1 MPAETITAL
10 LVEDNPGD
18 ARLVREAL
26 KAARGAQFVLE
37 NADRLAGALERL
49 TRPGIDVVLLDL
61 SLPDSDGV
69 ETIMR
74 LHNAAPHIPI
84 IALSGNENDRVIQSA
99 VRNGADDFLVK
110 GSFREDS
117 LIRSIGYAI
126 DRKLARE
133 ELAQA
138 RDSALESARLR
149 AEFLANMS
157 HEIRTPLNG
166 IIGITRL
173 LADTQL
179 TAEQREMTE
188 IASASA
194 DTLLKIVNDILDFSK
209 ISAGKVTFE
218 EADFDLGATVENVVQ
233 MFAEQAQSK
242 NVALNSFIEGDVP
255 SLLRGDAGR
264 LSQVLT
270 NLVGNAI
277 KFTPRGETTIRVGRV
292 SETAEEAV
300 LRFHVRDTGIG
311 IPLEGQRHVFQAF
324 AQADG
329 STTRKYGGTGLGLAI
344 SAQLVEL
351 MGGTIGLQSETG
363 SGSTFWF
370 TATFRKQPAAHQ
382 ALTIQARLKG
392 VHVLIADH
400 SIASGHLIAEHLA
413 AWGMRCELV
422 ASATETMTAL
432 RRAGASGERF
442 AVALIDMQ
450 LPEMDGLAVARAI
463 KSEPALAATRLLGIY
478 SLGGR
483 PEESQMKDSGLAA
496 LLAKPIKQSQLF
508 NTLTAMM
515 AAPSG
520 ETALPPLVSGRR
532 RRPVR
537 EIQSHVAEALRAR
550 TRILLVEDNLVNQ
563 QVALRMLERMGYK
576 ADAVENGRK
585 ALDTL
590 AQNDYDIVLMDCQMP
605 EMDGYSAT
613 REFRRR
619 ESLARH
625 TTIIGV
631 TAHALTGDR
640 EECLKAGM
648 DDYLAKPV
656 TPQDMVE
663 TIDRWVSVINNLDGS
678 GTANGKYRAEGACAA
693 SNGADSIDSDKPTI
707 DENVLAQL
715 REFERPGEAGF
726 VANLVRMFLSD
737 LSARLAEIHGALG
750 EGDAN
755 RINRAAHALK
765 GASGELGAA
774 RLRALSSRLEMETAN
789 QSMEGIEGLIGVID
803 EEAKRVHLAL
813 EARQAHGI
821 GGHGQ
826 ATAAG

>member
-18 ARLVREAL
+18 ARLVRETL
-26 KAARGAQFVLE
+26 NAAPGGRFVLE
-37 NADRLAGALERL
+37 YADRLSAALERL
-49 TRPGIDVVLLDL
+49 ARPGIDVVLLDL

-69 ETIMR
+69 DTITR
-74 LHNAAPHIPI
+74 LHSSVPHVPI
-84 IALSGNENDRVIQSA
+84 IALSGNDDDRVIQSA

-110 GSFREDS
+110 GTFKAVS
-117 LIRSIGYAI
+117 LMRSIGYAI
-126 DRKLARE
+126 DRRFGRE
-133 ELAQA
+133 ELTQA

-179 TAEQREMTE
+179 TTEQREMTE

-209 ISAGKVTFE
+209 ISAGKITFE
-218 EADFDLGATVENVVQ
+218 EVDFDLGTTVENVIQ

-255 SLLRGDAGR
+255 LLLVGDAGR

-270 NLVGNAI
+270 NLVGNAV
-277 KFTPRGETTIRVGRV
+277 KFTPRGETTIRVCRIG
-292 SETAEEAV
+292 ETADEAI

-351 MGGTIGLQSETG
+351 MGGTIGLQSESG

-370 TATFRKQPAAHQ
+370 TATFRRQPAAHQ

-422 ASATETMTAL
+422 ASASEAMAAL
-432 RRAGASGERF
+432 RSADAAGERF
-442 AVALIDMQ
+442 TLALIDMQ
-450 LPEMDGLAVARAI
+450 LPEMDGLAIARAI

-483 PEESQMKDSGLAA
+483 PDESQMKGSGLAA

-515 AAPSG
+515 AAPSDDP
-520 ETALPPLVSGRR
+520 TVPSLPPSRR
-532 RRPVR
+532 RRPIR
-537 EIQSHVAEALRAR
+537 EIQSRVPEALRAR

-563 QVALRMLERMGYK
+563 QVAMRMLERMGYK
-576 ADAVENGRK
+576 AHAVENGRQ

-590 AQNDYDIVLMDCQMP
+590 AQRDYEIVLMDCQMP
-605 EMDGYSAT
+605 EMDGYSAAH
-613 REFRRR
+613 ELRRR
-619 ESLARH
+619 EGSSRH

-631 TAHALTGDR
+631 TAHALPGDR

-663 TIDRWVSVINNLDGS
+663 TIDRWVIAINHLEGNGS
-678 GTANGKYRAEGACAA
+678 ANGNHSVDTGVQ
-693 SNGADSIDSDKPTI
+693 ADGVTDSDKPTI
-707 DENVLAQL
+707 DETVLAQL
-715 REFERPGEAGF
+715 REFERPDESDF
-726 VANLVRMFLSD
+726 VSKLIGMFLSD
-737 LSARLAEIHGALG
+737 LSMRLVEIHAALATA
-750 EGDAN
+750 DAH
-755 RINRAAHALK
+755 RLNRAAHALK

-774 RLRALSSRLEMETAN
+774 RLRALCSRLEAQTAN
-789 QSMEGIEGLIGVID
+789 QSVKGIDGLIGIVE
-803 EEAKRVHLAL
+803 EEANRVRLAL
-813 EARQAHGI
+813 EARKVVGVAAHV
-821 GGHGQ
+821 
-826 ATAAG
+826 

>member
-1 MPAETITAL
+1 MSSTPIHTL

-18 ARLVREAL
+18 ARLVYEAL
-26 KAARGAQFVLE
+26 SNARDTDFALE
-37 NADRLAGALERL
+37 HAGRLAAAIERL
-49 TRPGIDVVLLDL
+49 SRPGIDVVLLDL
-61 SLPDSDGV
+61 TLPDSQGV
-69 ETIMR
+69 ETIIR
-74 LHNAAPHIPI
+74 LHTSAPNVPI
-84 IALSGNENDRVIQSA
+84 IALSGMDDERVIQGA
-99 VRNGADDFLVK
+99 VRNGADDFLIK
-110 GSFREDS
+110 GSFSSD
-117 LIRSIGYAI
+117 LLVRSIGYAI
-126 DRKLARE
+126 DRKNARE

-166 IIGITRL
+166 VIGITRL

-179 TAEQREMTE
+179 TAEQREMIE

-218 EADFDLGATVENVVQ
+218 EADFDLGATVENVIQ

-242 NVALNSFIEGDVP
+242 NVALNSLIEGDVP
-255 SLLRGDAGR
+255 LLLRGDAGR
-264 LSQVLT
+264 LSQVLI
-270 NLVGNAI
+270 NLTGNAV
-277 KFTPRGETTIRVGRV
+277 KFTAQGETTIRVSRV
-292 SETAEEAV
+292 SESSDEV
-300 LRFHVRDTGIG
+300 SLRFNVRDTGIG

-329 STTRKYGGTGLGLAI
+329 STRKKYGGTGLGLAI

-351 MGGTIGLQSETG
+351 MGGNIGVQSESG

-370 TATFRKQPAAHQ
+370 TASFRKQPAAHQ
-382 ALTIQARLKG
+382 ALTIQVRLKG

-400 SIASGHLIAEHLA
+400 SLASGHLIAEHLT
-413 AWGMRCELV
+413 AWGMRCDLV
-422 ASATETMTAL
+422 NSATEAMAAL
-432 RRAGASGERF
+432 RNADASGERF
-442 AVALIDMQ
+442 ALALIDMQ

-463 KSEPALAATRLLGIY
+463 KAEPALASIRLLGIY

-483 PEESQMKDSGLAA
+483 PDEKEMKGSGLAA

-508 NTLTAMM
+508 NTVTALM
-515 AAPSG
+515 AAATDKNGIAS
-520 ETALPPLVSGRR
+520 VSSLRR

-537 EIQSHVAEALRAR
+537 EIKSRVPEVLRIH

-563 QVALRMLERMGYK
+563 QVAVRMMERMGYK
-576 ADAVENGRK
+576 ADTVKHGRE

-590 AQNDYDIVLMDCQMP
+590 ALSKYDIVLMDCQMP

-619 ESLARH
+619 EGSVRH

-631 TAHALTGDR
+631 TAHALNGDR
-640 EECLKAGM
+640 EDCIKAGM

-663 TIDRWVSVINNLDGS
+663 VLDRWVLKINHLS
-678 GTANGKYRAEGACAA
+678 GNGNAVPGAA
-693 SNGADSIDSDKPTI
+693 GPTDSDKATL
-707 DENVLAQL
+707 DERVLAEL
-715 REFERPGEAGF
+715 RECERPGESSF
-726 VANLVRMFLSD
+726 VAHLIEIFLED
-737 LSARLAEIHGALG
+737 LNRRLAEIRDALS
-750 EGDAN
+750 EGDAE
-755 RINRAAHALK
+755 RIRRAAHALK

-774 RLRALSSRLEMETAN
+774 RLRELCSRLEAQITQESLDGAA
-789 QSMEGIEGLIGVID
+789 GVIRSIE
-803 EEAKRVHLAL
+803 EEADRVRHAL
-813 EARQAHGI
+813 EAQKSAEV
-821 GGHGQ
+821 
-826 ATAAG
+826 AAQV

>member
-10 LVEDNPGD
+10 LVVEDNPGD
-18 ARLVREAL
+18 ARLVRETL
-26 KAARGAQFVLE
+26 SGVRGERFVLE
-37 NADRLAGALERL
+37 YADRLSAAIERL
-49 TRPGIDVVLLDL
+49 ATPGIDVVLLDL
-61 SLPDSDGV
+61 SLPDSNGV
-69 ETIMR
+69 ETITR
-74 LHNAAPHIPI
+74 LHESVPLVPI
-84 IALSGNENDRVIQSA
+84 IALSGNDDERVIQSA

-110 GSFREDS
+110 GTFQTDS
-117 LIRSIGYAI
+117 LLRSIGYAL
-126 DRKLARE
+126 DRRLVRE

-179 TAEQREMTE
+179 TTEQREMSE
-188 IASASA
+188 IASVSA

-209 ISAGKVTFE
+209 ISAGKVVFE
-218 EADFDLGATVENVVQ
+218 EADFDLGTTVESVIQ
-233 MFAEQAQSK
+233 MFAEQAQTK
-242 NVALNSFIEGDVP
+242 NVTINSFIEGDVP
-255 SLLRGDAGR
+255 LLLLGDAGR

-277 KFTPRGETTIRVGRV
+277 KFTPRGETTVRVGRV
-292 SETAEEAV
+292 TETDDEAI

-351 MGGTIGLQSETG
+351 MGGTIGLQSEPG

-370 TATFRKQPAAHQ
+370 TATFRKQPASHQ
-382 ALTIQARLKG
+382 ELTIQARLKG

-400 SIASGHLIAEHLA
+400 NDASGHLIAEHLA
-413 AWGMRCELV
+413 AWGMRSELV
-422 ASATETMTAL
+422 NSATEAMAAL
-432 RRAGASGERF
+432 RSAEASGDRF
-442 AVALIDMQ
+442 ALALIDIQ
-450 LPEMDGLAVARAI
+450 LSEMDGLAVARAI

-483 PEESQMKDSGLAA
+483 PAESQMKGSGMAA

-515 AAPSG
+515 AAPSADA
-520 ETALPPLVSGRR
+520 TVPSLPPSQR

-537 EIQSHVAEALRAR
+537 EIKSRIPEALRVR

-563 QVALRMLERMGYK
+563 QVAMRMLERMGYK
-576 ADAVENGRK
+576 ADAVENGRE
-585 ALDTL
+585 ALESL
-590 AQNDYDIVLMDCQMP
+590 AQRDYDVVLMDCQMP

-613 REFRRR
+613 SEFRRR
-619 ESLARH
+619 EGSSRR
-625 TTIIGV
+625 TTIIGI
-631 TAHALTGDR
+631 TAHALPGDR
-640 EECLKAGM
+640 EDCLKAGM

-663 TIDRWVSVINNLDGS
+663 TIDRWVLTINHLD
-678 GTANGKYRAEGACAA
+678 
-693 SNGADSIDSDKPTI
+693 SNGNVNGNHSVDTGAHADDLTDADKPTI
-707 DENVLAQL
+707 DETVLAQL
-715 REFERPGEAGF
+715 REFERPDESSF
-726 VANLVRMFLSD
+726 VAHLISMFLSD
-737 LSARLAEIHGALG
+737 LTMRLTEIHAALAVADG
-750 EGDAN
+750 Q
-755 RINRAAHALK
+755 RVNRAAHALK

-774 RLRALSSRLEMETAN
+774 RLRALSSRLELQTAN
-789 QSMEGIEGLIGVID
+789 QSVEGLDGLIGIVE
-803 EEAKRVHLAL
+803 EEANRVRVAL
-813 EARQAHGI
+813 EAQKVAAVAARVQNT
-821 GGHGQ
+821 
-826 ATAAG
+826 ATG